1 MAIRLAFDLGLHVD
15 PTPYVSSGKMTTKEA
30 RVRNVTFWGTFA
42 TDRMWGFYLGRPF
55 HNTLENVTVKRP
67 SEDIFTE
74 PGVLGALWTPYG
86 TPSKH
91 QETWPNAQELVSG
104 RWVAL
109 YEIMSEL
116 GYKM

>member
-1 MAIRLAFDLGLHVD
+1 MA
-15 PTPYVSSGKMTTKEA
+15 SEEA

-55 HNTLENVTVKRP
+55 HNTLENVTVRRP
-67 SEDIFTE
+67 FEDTLWE
-74 PGVLGALWTPYG
+74 PNALETAWTPYG
-86 TPSKH
+86 TPAKD
-91 QETWPNAQELVSG
+91 QETWPNAQEAVSG